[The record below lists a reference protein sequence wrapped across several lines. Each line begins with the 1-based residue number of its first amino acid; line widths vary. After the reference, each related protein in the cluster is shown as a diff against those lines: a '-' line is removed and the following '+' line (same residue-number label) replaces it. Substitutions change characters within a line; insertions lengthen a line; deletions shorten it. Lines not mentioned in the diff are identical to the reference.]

1 LEANKPVE
9 TQPNVAE
16 VEAQTERERKLDDAV
31 WIGEQ
36 LSKRTLPPE
45 LAALFEEHNRTEAV
59 AAMDAIQLSI
69 HSMVEDNI
77 RKRIAGS
84 APVVG
89 AMANMQREA
98 IRKAFGL
105 KR

>member
-1 LEANKPVE
+1 LEAQKQVE
-9 TQPNVAE
+9 TQTNGTGDE
-16 VEAQTERERKLDDAV
+16 TQTEQARRLEDAV

-36 LSKRTLPPE
+36 LSRRTLPPE
-45 LAALFEEHNRTEAV
+45 LAALFERHNKAEAV
-59 AAMDAIQLSI
+59 AAMDAIQVSI

-89 AMANMQREA
+89 AMANTRHEA
-98 IRKAFGL
+98 IRKAFRL